1 MSKATCKAVSINIPQ
16 QQHALATPINI
27 LAHPFPFTPFMSSTA
42 AVNSTQTLQ

>member
-1 MSKATCKAVSINIPQ
+1 MSKATCKAVSINIP
-16 QQHALATPINI
+16 QHALATPINI